1 MEITEVKNLINDIW
15 KSPSKRGNGD
25 GVSFKEEMVKTNHDL
40 KKVESIKMEDNFKG
54 LEEAVKKVIEDLRS
68 RLDRKIEITVDRD
81 LGRMVVKILDEKT
94 GELIRQIPPEEILA
108 ISKRLMD
115 MEGIFIDREV

>member
-1 MEITEVKNLINDIW
+1 MEIRELRNIINDIW
-15 KSPSKRGNGD
+15 KPPLEREEGD
-25 GVSFKEEMVKTNHDL
+25 SISIKEEIIKKATRL
-40 KKVESIKMEDNFKG
+40 KGVESIKAKDGYKG

-68 RLDRKIEITVDRD
+68 RLDRKIEITVDKD

-94 GELIRQIPPEEILA
+94 GDLIRQIPPEEILA
-108 ISKRLMD
+108 ISKRLKD